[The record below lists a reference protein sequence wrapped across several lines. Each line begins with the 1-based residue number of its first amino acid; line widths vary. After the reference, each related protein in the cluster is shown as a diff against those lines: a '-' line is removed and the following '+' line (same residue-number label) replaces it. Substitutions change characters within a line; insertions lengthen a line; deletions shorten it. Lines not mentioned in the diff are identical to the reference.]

1 MKPFTY
7 LSINLACIIIPL
19 IASFYRR
26 YPFYKEWKYYIIPNF
41 IISVLF
47 LIWDTWFTRIG
58 VWGFNHDY
66 VVGLWIYNLPIEEIL
81 FFFCIPYACVFTYF
95 VSKKY
100 IPVQSSDRI
109 SNFFVIFL
117 LVFTAFIFF
126 IYHQKMYTSY
136 TALFLFLTIFYVW
149 YKRINIRNIFL
160 SYLFILPFFFL
171 SNGILTGSFVSEPIV
186 WYNDL
191 ENVNLRIFTIPV
203 EDAFYGFLL
212 VLLNILF
219 YEYFKKISI
228 KENKEL

>member
-1 MKPFTY
+1 
-7 LSINLACIIIPL
+7 
-19 IASFYRR
+19 
-26 YPFYKEWKYYIIPNF
+26 
-41 IISVLF
+41 
-47 LIWDTWFTRIG
+47 
-58 VWGFNHDY
+58 
-66 VVGLWIYNLPIEEIL
+66 
-81 FFFCIPYACVFTYF
+81 
-95 VSKKY
+95 
-100 IPVQSSDRI
+100 
-109 SNFFVIFL
+109 
-117 LVFTAFIFF
+117 
-126 IYHQKMYTSY
+126 MYTSY